1 MLQFS
6 NPIVGVSGTVA
17 VEFPEAQEVTITAG
31 STVDIGNTPAVTI
44 QSGSVEATISGTV
57 AVEFPAAQEVTIE
70 SGTVSI
76 EGTVTVDASGTVAVS
91 SIAETVSTTVTN
103 SVSVETAAGSSVT
116 VAGEVSIGNTPAVT
130 IESGS
135 VEATISGT
143 PAVTIESGT
152 VQANITGTPTIALE
166 AGSEIEITNSTLDVV
181 GAGGFVLPGQ
191 VMNLL
196 TESNVSIAAGNTG
209 TTAQLSV
216 TGFSS
221 LDVSFGGVVN
231 SSAAAGAAFCMLVT
245 FEWADSNSDLTST
258 DAMYIWVQSAMTTEV
273 SLPCKGALV
282 TLTMKNTGSTGTVTI
297 NKLSVNGSFRTVPRM
312 VFSSNLTEIA
322 AATMGGVNFTGAS
335 PSGMTL
341 ADGWIGTLT
350 TTIDETASPVTQ
362 AFLLNQYA
370 GVAYGQWSLGTTVL
384 TKEATIVDL
393 GLVNIGSVVSGIGQP
408 GVIQQFQNALNLPLT
423 PFPVNMPASPC
434 ALIVEG
440 SSSGNSGITLSLL
453 GMP

>member
-1 MLQFS
+1 MFQFS
-6 NPIVGVSGTVA
+6 NPIVGVSGTVT
-17 VEFPEAQEVTITAG
+17 VEFPTAQSVTIDGGAVTVEGTVSVEFPAAQAVTVESGAVSIDGTPTVEVTGPVTVSEITQSVAVTNAAGGELTVAG
-31 STVDIGNTPAVTI
+31 SVDIGNTPAVTI
-44 QSGSVEATISGTV
+44 QSGT
-57 AVEFPAAQEVTIE
+57 
-70 SGTVSI
+70 
-76 EGTVTVDASGTVAVS
+76 
-91 SIAETVSTTVTN
+91 
-103 SVSVETAAGSSVT
+103 
-116 VAGEVSIGNTPAVT
+116 
-130 IESGS
+130 

-282 TLTMKNTGSTGTVTI
+282 TLTMKNTGGTGTVTI

-322 AATMGGVNFTGAS
+322 AATMGGVNFSGAS